1 MDPIAL
7 AGSALKIL
15 NVVRDQLK
23 DCEAAMEEARL
34 LNQAMNSFEVTLMM
48 IPTRS
53 VIEEENS
60 DGIEDFAQITNGG
73 GNGTLKE
80 NAENAKQF
88 VKEKVIENVTTR
100 IAESNLGGLM
110 SAIDIF
116 KIGENCQP
124 IADNGPSPGTKMK
137 AMKDEKDKSGLRIHS
152 DLEVMFTGMSY
163 IIKDA
168 IMAIVAC
175 SNVIDAMKKV
185 GMPNCCWAIQPWKVQ
200 ETLGLREQLKG
211 QFAEL
216 KKQQYNLQVAI
227 GVASYAVQLE
237 QLESVLDATSAFQHR
252 DMKLL
257 WKKKIGSD
265 KTKVLMNEFCEAFF
279 SDAAVSKA
287 LKDERLSYSI
297 CEKIGKSKIPAEIV
311 LQRFMNELYNNN
323 NDDYLT
329 VYELAGCLMDL
340 THRKKISSSGDSILY
355 TTNHVIKEERS
366 FLSEIKFNF
375 IKVNPGKD
383 GIIGTADDEVIVIKD
398 GEVIEVRPFHCPLIV
413 AEVRVLNSDEYEYDH
428 LILLQHVKNPFPEK
442 EERKEFHLVPVATS
456 KCYVIQE
463 MNAELVNQDSR
474 NWNGVLYY
482 Y

>member
-23 DCEAAMEEARL
+23 DCEAAMEEAKL

-53 VIEEENS
+53 TLEEENA
-60 DGIEDFAQITNGG
+60 DGIEDFAQINVTANKGSI
-73 GNGTLKE
+73 GTLEE
-80 NAENAKQF
+80 NSNQAKQF
-88 VKEKVIENVTTR
+88 VKEKAIENVTNF
-100 IAESNLGGLM
+100 AENNLGPLM

-116 KIGENCQP
+116 KIGDDCQP
-124 IADNGPSPGTKMK
+124 LPDDGPSPGSKMK
-137 AMKDEKDKSGLRIHS
+137 SMKELKDGSGLRIHS
-152 DLEVMFTGMSY
+152 DLEVMFSGMSY

-168 IMAIVAC
+168 IMAIFEC
-175 SNVIDAMKKV
+175 SKVINAMRKV
-185 GMPNCCWAIQPWKVQ
+185 GMPSCMWAIQPWKVQ
-200 ETLGLREQLKG
+200 ETLGLREQLAG
-211 QFAEL
+211 QFSDL

-265 KTKVLMNEFCEAFF
+265 KTKVLMVEFCEAFF
-279 SDAAVSKA
+279 SDAAVYKA
-287 LKDERLSYSI
+287 LKEQRSTYSI
-297 CEKIGKSKIPAEIV
+297 VEKIGKNKIPAEV
-311 LQRFMNELYNNN
+311 SLQRFMNELYNNN

-329 VYELAGCLMDL
+329 VYELAAGLKDL
-340 THRKKISSSGDSILY
+340 THQKKISSSGDAVLY
-355 TTNHVIKEERS
+355 TSNKVIAAERS

-375 IKVNPGKD
+375 IRVDAGED
-383 GIIGTADDEVIVIKD
+383 GILGTADDKISVLKD
-398 GEVIEVRPFHCPLIV
+398 GEFIEVRPFHCPLIV
-413 AEVRVLNSDEYEYDH
+413 AEVRVLNPDQYEYDH
-428 LILLQHVKNPFPEK
+428 LTLLQHIKNPFPEK
-442 EERKEFHLVPVATS
+442 EARKEFHLVPVATS

-463 MNAELVNQDSR
+463 MNAELVNEDPR
-474 NWNGVLYY
+474 NWNGNSY
-482 Y
+482 